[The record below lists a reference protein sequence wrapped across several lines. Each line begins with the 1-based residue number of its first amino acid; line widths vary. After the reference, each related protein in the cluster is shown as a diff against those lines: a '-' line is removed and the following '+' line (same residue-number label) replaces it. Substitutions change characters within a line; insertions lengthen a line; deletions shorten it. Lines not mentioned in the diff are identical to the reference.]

1 MCRVLRVHRSGYYAW
16 LREPQC
22 QHKKDDTYLLG
33 YIKHFWLESGGVYGY
48 RKITK
53 DMKSLG
59 ETCGRNRVLRLMKS
73 AQISAQRGYK
83 RRASYKS
90 GELSMIAKNHLNR
103 EFSVSKPNVVWVTD
117 ITYIRTQEG
126 WLFLAVVLDL
136 FSRSVIGW
144 SMSDRINTDLAL
156 NALTMACWRRR
167 GHVGVMVHSDQG
179 CQYTSYDWRS
189 MLKANGLKASMS
201 RRGNCNDNACA
212 ESFFGLLK
220 KERIRRRIYPT
231 RETAQNDVFNYI
243 ELFYNP
249 TRRHG
254 NNGDL
259 SPIEFE
265 KNYFMNQAGV

>member
-1 MCRVLRVHRSGYYAW
+1 
-16 LREPQC
+16 
-22 QHKKDDTYLLG
+22 
-33 YIKHFWLESGGVYGY
+33 
-48 RKITK
+48 
-53 DMKSLG
+53 
-59 ETCGRNRVLRLMKS
+59 
-73 AQISAQRGYK
+73 
-83 RRASYKS
+83 
-90 GELSMIAKNHLNR
+90 
-103 EFSVSKPNVVWVTD
+103 
-117 ITYIRTQEG
+117 
-126 WLFLAVVLDL
+126 
-136 FSRSVIGW
+136 
-144 SMSDRINTDLAL
+144 
-156 NALTMACWRRR
+156 
-167 GHVGVMVHSDQG
+167 
-179 CQYTSYDWRS
+179 

-201 RRGNCNDNACA
+201 RRGNCHNNACA

>member
-1 MCRVLRVHRSGYYAW
+1 
-16 LREPQC
+16 
-22 QHKKDDTYLLG
+22 
-33 YIKHFWLESGGVYGY
+33 
-48 RKITK
+48 
-53 DMKSLG
+53 MKFLG

-90 GELSMIAKNHLNR
+90 GELSMVAKNHLNR

-167 GHVGVMVHSDQG
+167 DHAGVMVHSDQG

-201 RRGNCNDNACA
+201 RRGNCHDNACA

-259 SPIEFE
+259 SPMEFE
-265 KNYFMNQAGV
+265 KNYFLNQAGV